1 MGFVVSAFL
10 GPVFGR
16 AELHKGGAVED
27 NIDSIGPNFGS
38 RIPGGGMGIK
48 RAKRCRWVLGVCGG
62 VARHFGCDSNAVRF
76 VTVIL
81 AILIPGPSFGATI
94 LVHVHLGYL
103 LPVTEAY

>member
-1 MGFVVSAFL
+1 
-10 GPVFGR
+10 
-16 AELHKGGAVED
+16 
-27 NIDSIGPNFGS
+27 
-38 RIPGGGMGIK
+38 MGIK

-62 VARHFGCDSNAVRF
+62 VARHFGWDSNAVRF

-94 LVHVHLGYL
+94 LVHVLLGYL